1 MPEPHQGDARRTEAF
16 PDKSGIPFRA
26 QLRPVIAAVDRIAD
40 FAHRPQNGIERGHQH
55 PGCLG
60 IMCRVQFKHIGQR
73 ALEIHRR
80 TGEGLPKG
88 LAEPGL
94 EHDFPAVE
102 DGIVRARGPPYGFFR
117 GKAAAFQADA
127 ALVQMMP
134 CDGITQC
141 LLEAGIQDFFRHHG
155 PYLRMVTGVF
165 QPERRPQE
173 TPV

>member
-1 MPEPHQGDARRTEAF
+1 M
-16 PDKSGIPFRA
+16 
-26 QLRPVIAAVDRIAD
+26 DRIAD

-141 LLEAGIQDFFRHHG
+141 LLEAGIQEFFRHHG